1 MTRLTKRVNFFRS
14 ALVSLKARSAPL
26 KEKSRIIYKRATI
39 FAQARPLWTFFGLLL
54 ILLAAIVVGNFPT
67 KPKVT
72 DEEKAKEAIEVETY
86 SIGQAPLLTIPAQIE
101 NEGVIQIEAQAS
113 AIISKI
119 NVKDGQSVK
128 KGQLLISLASNY
140 QGGNAASVQRQ
151 LAGVQ
156 AQTARITFDAQKDI
170 IAKQR
175 EIAEKAD
182 SSADDLRDI
191 TEKSQDETKQQVNL
205 NESIL
210 SQIEANINQLE
221 ASNVGGSNDALI
233 LQTKQLQSQFLAAT
247 NQARSALR
255 AAEFQTDENKAPTQL
270 SNLTREVTTK
280 QLDLQE
286 KTSSLS
292 LEAAN
297 LQAKLAQIS
306 EATFFPVSPFT
317 GTVER
322 VHVRASQRVSPGDL
336 LVTVSTSSK
345 AVTAVA
351 YVPQNI
357 AQSVSKLSSSVLT
370 IDSERFE
377 VAPIYISSQAT
388 SGQLYSI
395 VFEIPQAA
403 QSNLTDKSFIDV
415 QVPIGYSYTSQSVP
429 YVPLDSV
436 HQTQD
441 TAVVFTVVD
450 QKAHAKTVSLGQVQG
465 NFIEITSGLE
475 DKDVVILNRNIVAE
489 DSVKVKSP

>member
-14 ALVSLKARSAPL
+14 ALVALQARSAPL
-26 KEKSRIIYKRATI
+26 KEKSRTIYKRATI
-39 FAQARPLWTFFGLLL
+39 FAQLRPLSTFFGLLL
-54 ILLAAIVVGNFPT
+54 ILLVAIVVGNFLT

-72 DEEKAKEAIEVETY
+72 EEKKAKEAIEVETY
-86 SIGQAPLLTIPAQIE
+86 SVGQAPMLTIPAQVE
-101 NEGVIQIEAQAS
+101 NEGVVQIEAQTP
-113 AIISKI
+113 AIISRV
-119 NVKDGQSVK
+119 NTADGQSIK
-128 KGQLLISLASNY
+128 KGQLLVSLASNY
-140 QGGNAASVQRQ
+140 QGGNVASVQRQ

-156 AQTARITFDAQKDI
+156 AQTARVTVDAQKDI

-175 EIAEKAD
+175 EIAEKSD

-191 TEKSQDETKQQVNL
+191 TQKSRDETRQQVSL

-210 SQIEANINQLE
+210 SSIETNIAQLE
-221 ASNVGGSNDALI
+221 ATNVGGANDALI

-255 AAEFQTDENKAPTQL
+255 SLEFQTDENKPTVQL
-270 SNLTREVTTK
+270 SNLAKDLAIK

-286 KTSSLS
+286 KTTKLS

-297 LQAKLAQIS
+297 LQLKLAQIG
-306 EATFFPVSPFT
+306 EATFFPDSPFA

-322 VHVRASQRVSPGDL
+322 VHVREGQQVSPGDP
-336 LVTVSTSSK
+336 LVTVSTSGR

-357 AQSVSKLSSSVLT
+357 AQSVSKLSSSALV
-370 IDSERFE
+370 IDDKRFE
-377 VAPIYISSQAT
+377 VTPIYISSQAT
-388 SGQLYSI
+388 SGQLYSM

-450 QKAHAKTVSLGQVQG
+450 GKAFAKTVSLGQVQG
-465 NFIEITSGLE
+465 NFIEITSGLA
-475 DKDVVILNRNIVAE
+475 DKDIVILNRNIVAE
-489 DSVKVKSP
+489 DSVKIKSP